1 MPVYLR
7 KFYFQKL
14 DEYKK
19 EESKEAYIIEMLQKE
34 YKLPEIIEG
43 HIAIKSI
50 RANELIKVI

>member
-19 EESKEAYIIEMLQKE
+19 KESEEIKKVRQKKPIIAK
-34 YKLPEIIEG
+34 PSFVNPRIN
-43 HIAIKSI
+43 
-50 RANELIKVI
+50 R